1 MAKLILTRTEGN
13 KRFWIR
19 IFQKNCGRNGPL
31 RDRKVHEILRQAKLM
46 RSIWIQVDQEEGRVT
61 EDYIL
66 NIPDLD
72 LLDLL

>member
-1 MAKLILTRTEGN
+1 M
-13 KRFWIR
+13 
-19 IFQKNCGRNGPL
+19 

>member
-1 MAKLILTRTEGN
+1 M
-13 KRFWIR
+13 
-19 IFQKNCGRNGPL
+19 
-31 RDRKVHEILRQAKLM
+31 RDRKVHEMLRQAKLM
-46 RSIWIQVDQEEGRVT
+46 RNIWIQTDQEQGWAT